1 MAAKAT
7 SKSTTKASA
16 KSSAKSGAKTGA
28 KSGTRSGAKAAAKS
42 TGKAAAK
49 ASAKDASDETPKAAP
64 KTASK
69 SAAKGSTSNK
79 LMRVFKQDDASF
91 DDDWFGIC
99 NRRVD
104 SVLDVE
110 QEVSRIIAAVREGG
124 DETLFGFVKQFDGAD
139 LSSLEVTK
147 HEWDDACDQVDSADR
162 AAIGKAAMRVREF
175 HRKRIPSSW
184 EMREEG
190 GGYMGQRVR
199 PLSRV
204 GLYVPGGKAV
214 YPSSVIMNAVPASVV
229 EVPEIVMTTP
239 PEKDGSLRPEVLMA
253 ARVAGV
259 HRVFK
264 MGGAHAVA
272 ALAYGTES
280 VPRVDKI
287 TGPGSVWVATAKKQ
301 VFGQVGIDSEA
312 GPTEVCVVADR
323 SATPAWLAAD
333 LISQAEH
340 DELAQAVLITHVK
353 SLVPRVQEQI
363 ARQIKSLDRC
373 ELATRSIRERGAI
386 IVTKNLAE
394 SIRLSEEYASEH
406 LILAVED
413 PEKAAKEIQNAG
425 AIFMGHYTP
434 VAVGD
439 YMAGPNHVL
448 PTGGTSRF
456 FSPLGVEDF
465 IKRTSFMKFE
475 PPKLRELGAD
485 IVRLANVEGLTGHGA
500 SVELRLQKIRRA
512 RREREAARDLEL

>member
-1 MAAKAT
+1 MST
-7 SKSTTKASA
+7 SP
-16 KSSAKSGAKTGA
+16 SGEGSRHMTAKT
-28 KSGTRSGAKAAAKS
+28 
-42 TGKAAAK
+42 
-49 ASAKDASDETPKAAP
+49 
-64 KTASK
+64 TA
-69 SAAKGSTSNK
+69 K
-79 LMRVFKQDDASF
+79 LMNVIKTDATTF
-91 DDDWFGIC
+91 AEAWQKVCG
-99 NRRVD
+99 RRED

-110 QEVSRIIAAVREGG
+110 ADVAKIIASVRSGG
-124 DETLFGFVKQFDGAD
+124 DEALFGFVKKFDHAKLD
-139 LSSLEVTK
+139 VLEVTK
-147 HEWDDACDQVDSADR
+147 DEWDDACDQVDSADR
-162 AAIGKAAMRVREF
+162 AAIGKAAMRIREF

-199 PLSRV
+199 PLARV

-214 YPSSVIMNAVPASVV
+214 YPSSVLMNAIPASVV
-229 EVPEIVMTTP
+229 EVPEIIMATP
-239 PEKDGSLRPEVLMA
+239 PGKDGSIRPEVLMA

-272 ALAYGTES
+272 ALAYGTDS

-287 TGPGSVWVATAKKQ
+287 VGPGNVWVATAKKQ

-312 GPTEVCVVADR
+312 GPTEVCIVADR

-333 LISQAEH
+333 LLSQAEH

-353 SLVPRVQEQI
+353 GLVTRVQDQLKRQLAALDKADI
-363 ARQIKSLDRC
+363 AEK
-373 ELATRSIRERGAI
+373 SIRARGAI
-386 IVTKNLAE
+386 VVTKNLDE
-394 SIRLSEEYASEH
+394 SMRLANEYASEH
-406 LILAVED
+406 LVLAVED
-413 PEKAAKEIQNAG
+413 PEKTSKDVENAG

-439 YMAGPNHVL
+439 YIAGPNHVL
-448 PTGGTSRF
+448 PTGGTARF
-456 FSPLGVEDF
+456 FSPLSVEDF
-465 IKRTSFMKFE
+465 LKRTSFMKFE

-512 RREREAARDLEL
+512 RREREAAREVEL

>member
-7 SKSTTKASA
+7 
-16 KSSAKSGAKTGA
+16 
-28 KSGTRSGAKAAAKS
+28 
-42 TGKAAAK
+42 
-49 ASAKDASDETPKAAP
+49 
-64 KTASK
+64 
-69 SAAKGSTSNK
+69 K
-79 LMRVFKQDDASF
+79 LMRVFKSDDAKF
-91 DDDWFGIC
+91 EQDWKSVC
-99 NRRVD
+99 DRRVD

-110 QEVSRIIAAVREGG
+110 EDVAKIIASVRKNG
-124 DETLFGFVKQFDGAD
+124 DDALLGFVKKFDGAD
-139 LSSLEVTK
+139 LETLEVTSE
-147 HEWDDACDQVDSADR
+147 EWDEGCEQVDSADR

-199 PLSRV
+199 PLARV
-204 GLYVPGGKAV
+204 GLYVPGGKAL
-214 YPSSVIMNAVPASVV
+214 YPSSVVMNAIPASVV
-229 EVPEIVMTTP
+229 EVPEIVMVTP
-239 PEKDGSLRPEVLMA
+239 PREDGSITPEVLMA

-259 HRVFK
+259 HRIFK

-272 ALAYGTES
+272 ALAFGTES

-312 GPTEVCVVADR
+312 GPTEVCIIADK

-353 SLVPRVQEQI
+353 GLITRVQEQLT
-363 ARQIKSLDRC
+363 RQLKDLDR
-373 ELATRSIRERGAI
+373 ADIAKKSIKARGAI
-386 IVTKNLAE
+386 IQTKNLEE

-406 LILAVED
+406 LVLAVED
-413 PEKAAKEIQNAG
+413 PEKISKEIENAG
-425 AIFMGHYTP
+425 AIFLGHYTP

-439 YMAGPNHVL
+439 YIAGPNHVL
-448 PTGGTSRF
+448 PTGGTARF
-456 FSPLGVEDF
+456 FSPLSVEDF
-465 IKRTSFMKFE
+465 LKRTSFMKFE

-500 SVELRLQKIRRA
+500 SVELRLAKIRRA

>member
-7 SKSTTKASA
+7 K
-16 KSSAKSGAKTGA
+16 
-28 KSGTRSGAKAAAKS
+28 
-42 TGKAAAK
+42 
-49 ASAKDASDETPKAAP
+49 
-64 KTASK
+64 
-69 SAAKGSTSNK
+69 K
-79 LMRVFKQDDASF
+79 LMRVFKSDDAKF
-91 DDDWFGIC
+91 ADDWASVC

-110 QEVSRIIAAVREGG
+110 EDVAKILAAVRKDG
-124 DETLFGFVKQFDGAD
+124 DKALLGFVKKFDGAD
-139 LSSLEVTK
+139 VENIEVSPE
-147 HEWDDACDQVDSADR
+147 EWEAGCDQVDSADR

-199 PLSRV
+199 PLARV
-204 GLYVPGGKAV
+204 GLYVPGGKAL
-214 YPSSVIMNAVPASVV
+214 YPSSVVMNAIPASVV
-229 EVPEIVMTTP
+229 EVPEICMVTP
-239 PEKDGSLRPEVLMA
+239 PREDGMITPEVLMA
-253 ARVAGV
+253 AKVAGV
-259 HRVFK
+259 HRIFK

-312 GPTEVCVVADR
+312 GPTEVCIVADK

-353 SLVPRVQEQI
+353 GLITRVQDQLT
-363 ARQIKSLDRC
+363 RQLKDLDR
-373 ELATRSIRERGAI
+373 ADIAKKSITARGAI
-386 IVTKNLAE
+386 IQTKNLAE

-406 LILAVED
+406 LVLAVED
-413 PEKAAKEIQNAG
+413 PEKVSKEIENAG
-425 AIFMGHYTP
+425 AIFLGHYTP

-465 IKRTSFMKFE
+465 MKRTSFMKFE

-500 SVELRLQKIRRA
+500 SVELRLAKIRRA